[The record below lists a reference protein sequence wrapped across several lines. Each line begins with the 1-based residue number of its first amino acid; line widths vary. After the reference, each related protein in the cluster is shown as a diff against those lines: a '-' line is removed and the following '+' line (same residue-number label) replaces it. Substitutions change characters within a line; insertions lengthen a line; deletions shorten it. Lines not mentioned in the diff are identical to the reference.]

1 MPPIF
6 DSSPG
11 ERPEGSQSPRPP
23 SEGAPDA
30 GEVREAEPLLLP
42 PPRPHGQDAETGAPA
57 AYASEPAVQVGVAAP
72 PIERPRW
79 GPRVR
84 RFARELVETLILA
97 LLIFL
102 AVRSVVQNFRVEG
115 SSMNP
120 GLENGQ
126 YLLVNKAIYFEIN
139 LETIAKF
146 LPFIDPGDHPVRHV
160 FRAPRRGDVI
170 VFEAPKSPERDF
182 IKRVIGEPSD
192 VVAIQEGTVFVN
204 NVPLDEPYVT
214 NKGSSDY
221 GPETVPA
228 DHYFVLGDNRANSY
242 DSRAWGM
249 LPEENIIG
257 QAWISY
263 WPFSAWGFVNNTHIQ
278 SQAP

>member
-6 DSSPG
+6 HSPPG
-11 ERPEGSQSPRPP
+11 ERPDDSHPSRPP
-23 SEGAPDA
+23 AEAASEASGVNEP
-30 GEVREAEPLLLP
+30 EPLLLAAPSP
-42 PPRPHGQDAETGAPA
+42 PGPDAGARSSA
-57 AYASEPAVQVGVAAP
+57 AHASEPAVQAGVAAP

-84 RFARELVETLILA
+84 RLTRELVETLILA

-126 YLLVNKAIYFEIN
+126 YLLVNKAIYFQIN

-146 LPFIDPGDHPVRHV
+146 LPFIDPGDHPMRHI
-160 FRAPRRGDVI
+160 FRAPHRGDVI
-170 VFEAPKSPERDF
+170 VFKAPTDPDRDF
-182 IKRVIGEPSD
+182 IKRIIGEPGD
-192 VVAIQEGTVFVN
+192 VVAIREGTVFIN
-204 NVPLDEPYVT
+204 GMPLDEPYVT
-214 NKGSSDY
+214 NKGSANY
-221 GPETVPA
+221 GDTTVPPG
-228 DHYFVLGDNRANSY
+228 HYFVLGDNRANSY

-257 QAWISY
+257 QAWVSY
-263 WPFSAWGFVNNTHIQ
+263 WPISAWGLVNNTHVQ
-278 SQAP
+278 PEGP